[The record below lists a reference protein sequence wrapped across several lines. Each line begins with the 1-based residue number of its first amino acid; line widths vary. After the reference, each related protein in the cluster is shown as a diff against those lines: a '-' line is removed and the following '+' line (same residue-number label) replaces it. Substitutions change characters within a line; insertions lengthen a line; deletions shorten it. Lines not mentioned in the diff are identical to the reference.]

1 MTNFMQSLNRLTV
14 RSGLSLGV
22 VVVTL
27 GLSACGDN
35 QPLDGDPEA
44 RHCEAAAQRLTREVG
59 HIDIIESKGWTQE
72 DVRHVRVRFA
82 YPQNNS
88 EGLLNGS
95 LTCSYPFTLAIRGD
109 KSRYPQAQAIFFRA
123 RNLSQNELLLLNMGL
138 RGTKPAFK
146 LN

>member
-1 MTNFMQSLNRLTV
+1 MFLFIQILKRLTLCG
-14 RSGLSLGV
+14 GLVLA
-22 VVVTL
+22 VT
-27 GLSACGDN
+27 GCSEDTAFDA
-35 QPLDGDPEA
+35 DPEA

-59 HIDIIESKGWTQE
+59 NIEILESKGWTQE

-82 YPQNNS
+82 YPQNNG

-95 LTCSYPFTLAIRGD
+95 LTCSYPFTMGIRSD
-109 KSRYPQAQAIFFRA
+109 KSRYPQAQGIYFRA
-123 RNLSQNELLLLNMGL
+123 RNLSENELLLLNMGL